1 MEMFNENRINI
12 ALTYNTRIEFTDGK
26 IWLFIELDAF
36 KYALNEDTELT
47 DKINKCENRD
57 EFYNQITDDE
67 YYEIEENLAEVI
79 QAQEVGFTITDW
91 PTKAV
96 EVKGFTEFEPLQL
109 PR

>member
-1 MEMFNENRINI
+1 MEMFNENRIEI

-47 DKINKCENRD
+47 DRINKCENRE
-57 EFYNQITDDE
+57 EFYDHITSDE

-79 QAQEVGFTITDW
+79 QAQEVGFTITD
-91 PTKAV
+91 
-96 EVKGFTEFEPLQL
+96 
-109 PR
+109 